1 MAELFRSKVNFYGKH
16 GQYLDALTPD
26 TQKLNNEDLP
36 EIQRKKF
43 LFEKVV
49 DIYAMAPLVG
59 YFYQRKGERDGS
71 TQTKTIMENAI
82 SNNRDQLLFSYE
94 LLMLLDK
101 SSEPDLNERIRRA
114 FCATDE
120 LSESGFK
127 VYNAYA
133 LGGIEVLYE
142 KLIEDASSPEDL
154 VRNLMDFVAD
164 YNDKF
169 NEAVDE
175 LDIES
180 LVK

>member
-1 MAELFRSKVNFYGKH
+1 
-16 GQYLDALTPD
+16 
-26 TQKLNNEDLP
+26 
-36 EIQRKKF
+36 
-43 LFEKVV
+43 
-49 DIYAMAPLVG
+49 
-59 YFYQRKGERDGS
+59 
-71 TQTKTIMENAI
+71 
-82 SNNRDQLLFSYE
+82 
-94 LLMLLDK
+94 MLLDK